1 MERPLDEAGWKK
13 AFGDLPEA
21 TQERLR
27 HWFATQAL
35 IITDLGVPEDEWF
48 GVIGWA
54 MEHPWDRSHLE
65 ALPATAAD
73 QDAAEGGGIAKQRA
87 AALDSVGVSS
97 SANVATGDGLAR
109 RAQGA
114 QAVGSGLEKELYQR
128 FMNQRMNETTRRP
141 KGPPP
146 AKPIKR

>member
-13 AFGDLPEA
+13 AFGELPEA
-21 TQERLR
+21 TQDRLR

-35 IITDLGVPEDEWF
+35 IISDLGIAEDEWF
-48 GVIGWA
+48 GLVGWA

-65 ALPATAAD
+65 ALPASEASK
-73 QDAAEGGGIAKQRA
+73 DATEGGGIAKQRA
-87 AALDSVGVSS
+87 AALDTVGASV
-97 SANVATGDGLAR
+97 SATVATGDGLAQ
-109 RAQGA
+109 RAQKA
-114 QAVGSGLEKELYQR
+114 QAAGAGLEKELYQR